1 MVVGEIAQE
10 KEIVVIGGG
19 PGGYTAA
26 IRAAQLGKDVLLIEQ
41 KKLGGICLHEGCI
54 PSKAFVHTAK
64 QANAWE
70 HLTEIGY
77 KFEMKKF
84 DFATFLAYKE
94 KLISQLRMGIESL
107 CKANKIEVMYGS
119 ASFISANKIGIENG
133 HHYEVVNFEQAI
145 IATGTKAGSH
155 KVSANYQLN
164 SRELFQV
171 DTIPEQLLLVGSDY
185 IILEAAFAYSLL
197 GTKVSIIL
205 EENNDFS
212 FDQDIL
218 KELKRQLKK
227 RKISLYP
234 NAKSLHFSENEFGVD
249 CTFTNHKDETV
260 MIHSNAI
267 YIEEEAKGNTN
278 ELGLERMGLAIDNN
292 GFIVCDRIGKTNMDH
307 IFAIGDVSGGP
318 FLAAKAIKQ
327 GKAVAEI
334 IAGGKSEID
343 LTWMPEVVHSVPPI
357 AYVGFSEEQAK
368 AAGYLVKIG
377 RYQLSGSGFSVVTG
391 NRDGF
396 AKVVVD
402 EETNRILGTHI
413 IGEGAIEL
421 ISTAVIG
428 GEMVARDED
437 FLFPTYPH
445 PSMNEAI
452 LEAMEDTL
460 GLSIHQAPKRMGRKE
475 KVVRNS

>member
-10 KEIVVIGGG
+10 KEVVIIGGG

-64 QANAWE
+64 QTNTWD
-70 HLTEIGY
+70 HLIEIGY
-77 KFEMKKF
+77 KFETKEF
-84 DFATFLAYKE
+84 DFSTFLAYRK
-94 KLISQLRMGIESL
+94 KLLSQLQMGIESL
-107 CKANKIEVMYGS
+107 CKANKIDVMYGR

-171 DTIPEQLLLVGSDY
+171 ETIPEQLLLVGSDY

-205 EENNDFS
+205 EENHDFP
-212 FDQDIL
+212 FDKDIL

-234 NAKSLHFSENEFGVD
+234 NTKDLRFSENESGVD

-260 MIHSNAI
+260 MIHSSTI
-267 YIEEEAKGNTN
+267 YIEEEIKGNTN
-278 ELGLERMGLAIDNN
+278 ELGLERMGLAIDSN

-343 LTWMPEVVHSVPPI
+343 LTWMPEVVYSVPPI
-357 AYVGFSEEQAK
+357 AHVGFSEEQAK
-368 AAGYLVKIG
+368 AAGYPVKIG
-377 RYQLSGSGFSVVTG
+377 RYQLSGSGFAMLSG

-396 AKVVVD
+396 AKVVID
-402 EETNRILGTHI
+402 EETNRILGMHI

-421 ISTAVIG
+421 ISSAVIG

-460 GLSIHQAPKRMGRKE
+460 GLSIHQAPKRTERKA
-475 KVVRNS
+475 KIVKNS